1 MCYYG
6 VFPLVALACVKE
18 LLGRLYSERQRE
30 LGLPYQCLA
39 TRQPKRMRGLGNVHE
54 GLEKANIQREE
65 YRTQDRGCLKSK
77 VPTRDHSVVI
87 VTYHPNSGLTLS
99 YLRQSE

>member
-65 YRTQDRGCLKSK
+65 TGLKIGVVLSLKFLHVTIVWSLSRT
-77 VPTRDHSVVI
+77 I
-87 VTYHPNSGLTLS
+87 LTLD
-99 YLRQSE
+99 